1 MVQWLEDTFL
11 GYLNQWKSS
20 VEDSDMSPAEKSSS
34 QLSKETLEG
43 SLYHKYV
50 LII

>member
-43 SLYHKYV
+43 LYITSTY
-50 LII
+50 